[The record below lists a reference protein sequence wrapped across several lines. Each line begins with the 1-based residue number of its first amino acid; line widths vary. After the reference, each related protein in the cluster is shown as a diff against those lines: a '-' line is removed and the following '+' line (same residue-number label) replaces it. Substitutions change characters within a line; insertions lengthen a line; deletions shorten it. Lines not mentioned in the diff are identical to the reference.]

1 VSRTRILYWF
11 RTPPGVSVGRSALDE
26 SAIRSIE
33 DNNPDVE
40 FDWTRILKDQAGPEL
55 TSPPPRRA
63 AERTTPRRAP
73 DPQAARSAAPAG
85 TGERPTA
92 RVGQPRRSQQAA
104 PGAAPPAAQA
114 APLPAVRADTQK
126 EEFLQT
132 PAHARLGA
140 EGLLRLRARH
150 AEVLARISEHEDE
163 PARQDELKAQAERL
177 NPDTWVTDDD
187 VRVGVEEY
195 ETVLSALRAVV
206 GQARR
211 GSRSG
216 APQGRSGARGTM
228 AAGEAAPDPD
238 ANDEPFPPDRARGP
252 LPDEEPV

>member
-11 RTPPGVSVGRSALDE
+11 RTPPGVTVGRSALDE

-55 TSPPPRRA
+55 TTPPPRTGT
-63 AERTTPRRAP
+63 ERTTARRAP
-73 DPQAARSAAPAG
+73 DPQAPRSAVPAG
-85 TGERPTA
+85 TGGRSTA
-92 RVGQPRRSQQAA
+92 RLAPPRRSQPAGPVA
-104 PGAAPPAAQA
+104 VPPAPQ
-114 APLPAVRADTQK
+114 APLVAVGSDTH
-126 EEFLQT
+126 EEELPQT

-150 AEVLARISEHEDE
+150 AEILARISERVDE

-195 ETVLSALRAVV
+195 ESVLSALRGVV

-216 APQGRSGARGTM
+216 APQEQSGAGTTV
-228 AAGEAAPDPD
+228 AAGEAAAPAPDG
-238 ANDEPFPPDRARGP
+238 NGQPFPPEPGGGP
-252 LPDEEPV
+252 QPDEEPV